1 MTYNAVQ
8 LWTLILLLGLGT
20 YLVRF
25 SFIGLLGNRE
35 IAPYLRRLL
44 RFVPMAVMPGLVA
57 PLVVWPPATGG
68 EPDLPRMLAALAAL
82 AIGAYTRSMLAA
94 VFGGMA
100 VLYAAMALLG

>member
-35 IAPYLRRLL
+35 IAPYLRR
-44 RFVPMAVMPGLVA
+44 
-57 PLVVWPPATGG
+57 
-68 EPDLPRMLAALAAL
+68 
-82 AIGAYTRSMLAA
+82 
-94 VFGGMA
+94 
-100 VLYAAMALLG
+100 